1 MRPRTTY
8 CSSVASRSFSKMRIV
23 ILATLCL
30 GGVASAEPKGDGYCD
45 YVEGAA
51 AAESALLFAPEVFGQ
66 IGQIE
71 QSTVSMVPG
80 VDPGGLRFIG
90 GLRYSLSGVYEGF
103 ATRGRAKADCK
114 RHEALESVRSQTIYR
129 ALEARVKVYETAMTE
144 AEKTLAQSNS
154 DFDARRI
161 TAQEATATRLRV
173 EELRRLTAET
183 RQAMSLIPAP
193 SGKEGIGNALTS
205 FQRADDEVESHEA
218 KLRRAKAFDVNVRVG
233 VDTYLD
239 DTGSDQSSPYFALLS
254 VGVNLGVLFQGS
266 GNERAATGRRRL
278 VRSGRDPLS
287 VDATAERLRS
297 LVETAARRQSE
308 TATLQADLERQIAA
322 LDRVGGDDSRR
333 YRVIVWFDLIKIRAE
348 NAFHTAHLEAL
359 KQVLGDGP

>member
-1 MRPRTTY
+1 
-8 CSSVASRSFSKMRIV
+8 
-23 ILATLCL
+23 
-30 GGVASAEPKGDGYCD
+30 
-45 YVEGAA
+45 
-51 AAESALLFAPEVFGQ
+51 
-66 IGQIE
+66 
-71 QSTVSMVPG
+71 
-80 VDPGGLRFIG
+80 
-90 GLRYSLSGVYEGF
+90 
-103 ATRGRAKADCK
+103 
-114 RHEALESVRSQTIYR
+114 VRSQTIYR

-154 DFDARRI
+154 DFEARRI

-183 RQAMSLIPAP
+183 KQAMSLIPAP
-193 SGKEGIGNALTS
+193 SGKEGIGNALVS

-233 VDTYLD
+233 LDTYLD

-266 GNERAATGRRRL
+266 GNDRAATGRKRL

-297 LVETAARRQSE
+297 LVETASKRQSE
-308 TATLQADLERQIAA
+308 TATLEADLERQIAA

-348 NAFHTAHLEAL
+348 NAYHTAHLEAL

>member
-1 MRPRTTY
+1 MR
-8 CSSVASRSFSKMRIV
+8 VL
-23 ILATLCL
+23 ILATLCV
-30 GGVASAEPKGDGYCD
+30 GGVASAAPKGDGYCD

-51 AAESALLFAPEVFGQ
+51 SAESALLFAPEVFGQ

-103 ATRGRAKADCK
+103 ATKGRAKADCK
-114 RHEALESVRSQTIYR
+114 RHEALEAVRGLTIYR
-129 ALEARVKVYETAMTE
+129 ALDARVQVYDDAMAE
-144 AEKTLAQSNS
+144 AEKTLKQSNA
-154 DFDARRI
+154 DFEARRI

-183 RQAMSLIPAP
+183 RQAMTLIPAP
-193 SGKEGIGNALTS
+193 STGGDISNAVTS
-205 FQRADDEVESHEA
+205 FQRADEAVETHEA

-239 DTGSDQSSPYFALLS
+239 DTGSDQASPYFALLS

-266 GNERAATGRRRL
+266 GNDRAATGRKRL

-287 VDATAERLRS
+287 VDATVERLRAM
-297 LVETAARRQSE
+297 VETATRRQEE
-308 TATLQADLERQIAA
+308 TAALEADLAKQITA
-322 LDRVGGDDSRR
+322 LDRVSGDDSKR
-333 YRVIVWFDLIKIRAE
+333 YRVIVWFDLVKIRAE
-348 NAFHTAHLEAL
+348 HAFHTAHVAAL
-359 KQVLGDGP
+359 QQVLGEAQ